1 MNGEKIVRAEDV
13 MKEDFILVDGM
24 ATVQEAL
31 DRVRET
37 KARCIVVK
45 KRHDDD
51 EYGIL
56 LLSDV
61 AKQLIAR
68 KRAPERVNVYEI
80 MSKPVISIRPNMD
93 VRYVARLLENFGL
106 TLAPVLHRSEVMG
119 VVGYEDIVLH
129 QPG

>member
-13 MKEDFILVDGM
+13 MKDDFILIEGM
-24 ATVQEAL
+24 ATVKEAL
-31 DRVRET
+31 DLVREK

-56 LLSDV
+56 LLSDI
-61 AKQLIAR
+61 AKQVIAR
-68 KRAPERVNVYEI
+68 DRAVDRVNVYEI
-80 MSKPVISIRPNMD
+80 MSKPVISIRPNMNI
-93 VRYVARLLENFGL
+93 RYVARLFETFGL
-106 TLAPVLHRSEVMG
+106 NMAPVLHRSEVLG

-129 QPG
+129 RPG